1 MRIASPSWPLASQT
15 DSEGKS
21 SLGRDLSAEAAY
33 CREEAVRFA
42 GRPEQAMLVKLAHA
56 FETLCVG
63 GAQDSEHRVGQT
75 TP

>member
-1 MRIASPSWPLASQT
+1 MRIASPSWPQASQT
-15 DSEGKS
+15 EPEDRST
-21 SLGRDLSAEAAY
+21 LGRDLSAEAAY

-63 GAQDSEHRVGQT
+63 GAQDSEHSVGQT
-75 TP
+75 AP

>member
-1 MRIASPSWPLASQT
+1 MRIASPSWPQASQA
-15 DSEGKS
+15 DPEGRS

-63 GAQDSEHRVGQT
+63 GAQDAEHRLGPT
-75 TP
+75 AP